1 MSRIEMSS
9 TGFVKRRQPYLLI
22 RISGQLD
29 KVALSG
35 AEFTIGRSE
44 DCDLVLSDIRIS
56 RVHARIVEEQGSYF
70 ILDAGS
76 RHGTFVNGSRCTRAK
91 LEHNDQVSFGLP
103 QIAIS
108 YLEHDSHGISGSQ
121 ILADLSAHS
130 DSSELQQLRL
140 FLDVART
147 LGGGGIVGDVLH
159 RMLGCA
165 IKITSAERAFVYL
178 ADQNNNAVMACG
190 VDASDAELVND
201 DGVSRSVVDEAM
213 RTAAEFITGDAL
225 QQSSLAA
232 RESIVAHDLRVV
244 VAIPL
249 RAIHTAKPQGAE
261 SKIHGVLYLDSRI
274 ASRDLSSV
282 GHDVLHALAGECAA
296 VLESAK
302 LLEAEEAAR
311 QYRQEMAIAA
321 SIQRGLITHPK
332 VNCDF
337 ARATGY
343 TLACKEVGGDFFDV
357 HASDQALTAIIADV
371 SGKGVS
377 AALLASLIQGMLYAQ
392 LDLGMALPQAV
403 AVINKYLC
411 SRVAG
416 QKYATLIVAQ
426 IGRDHTLR
434 LVNCGHVPAIVAA
447 DGVCTHLEEGDLP
460 IGLLENAEYHLI
472 EKPFPPG
479 ARLCLL
485 TDGITECENAA
496 GQEFGAAPVEAALFG
511 SNPITEIIAQL
522 QSFCGERE
530 IQDDCTL
537 ILVERLL

>member
-1 MSRIEMSS
+1 MSS
-9 TGFVKRRQPYLLI
+9 TVLVKQRQPYLLI
-22 RISGQLD
+22 RVSGRLD

-44 DCDLVLSDIRIS
+44 DCDLVLSDSRIS
-56 RVHARIVEEQGSYF
+56 RVHARFVEEQGNYF

-76 RHGTFVNGSRCTRAK
+76 RHGTFLNGSRCSRAK
-91 LEHNDQVSFGLP
+91 LEHNDQVSFGVTE
-103 QIAIS
+103 IAVS
-108 YLEHDSHGISGSQ
+108 YLEHDARGTSGSL
-121 ILADLSAHS
+121 ILPDLGAHS
-130 DSSELQQLRL
+130 DSSELHQLRL
-140 FLDVART
+140 FLDAARA
-147 LGGGGIVGDVLH
+147 LGGGGIVGDVLR

-165 IKITSAERAFVYL
+165 IKITSAERAFIYL
-178 ADQNNNAVMACG
+178 AGQSNKTVMACG

-201 DGVSRSVVDEAM
+201 DGVSRSVVAEAM
-213 RTAAEFITGDAL
+213 RTAAEFITGDAM
-225 QQSSLAA
+225 QQSGLAA
-232 RESIVAHDLRVV
+232 RESIVEHELRVV

-249 RAIHTAKPQGAE
+249 RAIHATQPPGAE
-261 SKIHGVLYLDSRI
+261 SEVHGVLYLDSHI
-274 ASRDLSSV
+274 ASHDLSSV
-282 GHDVLHALAGECAA
+282 GHNVLHALAGECAA

-416 QKYATLIVAQ
+416 QKYATLLVAQ

-434 LVNCGHVPAIVAA
+434 LVNCGHVPAIMAT
-447 DGVCTHLEEGDLP
+447 DGACMHLEEGDLP
-460 IGLLENAEYHLI
+460 IGLLEDAEYHLI

-479 ARLCLL
+479 SRLCLL

-496 GQEFGAAPVEAALFG
+496 GHEFGVAPVEAALFG
-511 SNPITEIIAQL
+511 SNPVTEIVAQL

-537 ILVERLL
+537 IFVERLG

>member
-1 MSRIEMSS
+1 MSS
-9 TGFVKRRQPYLLI
+9 TVLIQQRQPYLLI
-22 RISGQLD
+22 RAPGRAD
-29 KVALSG
+29 KVFLNG
-35 AEFTIGRSE
+35 EEFTIGRSE
-44 DCDLVLSDIRIS
+44 DCDLVLNDSRIS
-56 RVHARIVEEQGSYF
+56 RVHARLVQEQGSYF
-70 ILDAGS
+70 ILDVGS
-76 RHGTFVNGSRCTRAK
+76 RHGTFINGSRCSRANLK
-91 LEHNDQVSFGLP
+91 HNDQLSFGVSE
-103 QIAIS
+103 ISVS
-108 YLEHDSHGISGSQ
+108 YLEHDDHGSSGS
-121 ILADLSAHS
+121 LLLPDLTLHS

-140 FLDVART
+140 FLDAARA
-147 LGGGGIVGDVLH
+147 LGGGGIVEDVLR
-159 RMLGCA
+159 RMLSCA

-178 ADQNNNAVMACG
+178 ADHDNKAVMACG
-190 VDASDAELVND
+190 VDASGLELMND

-213 RTAAEFITGDAL
+213 RTAAEFIAADAM

-232 RESIVAHDLRVV
+232 RESIVARALRVV

-249 RAIHTAKPQGAE
+249 RAMHAPKLPGAE

-274 ASRDLSSV
+274 ASRNLSSV
-282 GHDVLHALAGECAA
+282 GHDVLRALAGECAA

-302 LLEAEEAAR
+302 LLEAEEGAR

-332 VNCDF
+332 INCDF

-343 TLACKEVGGDFFDV
+343 SIPCKEVGGDFFDV
-357 HASDQALTAIIADV
+357 HANPEALTAIIADV

-416 QKYATLIVAQ
+416 QKYATLLAAQ
-426 IGRDHTLR
+426 VGRDHMLR
-434 LVNCGHVPAIVAA
+434 IVNCGHVPAIIITN
-447 DGVCTHLEEGDLP
+447 GVCSELEEGDLP

-479 ARLCLL
+479 SRLCLL
-485 TDGITECENAA
+485 TDGITECENSE
-496 GQEFGAAPVEAALFG
+496 GQEFGPAPVKAAMLG
-511 SNPITEIIAQL
+511 PNPIPEIVAQL
-522 QSFCGERE
+522 QRFCAERE
-530 IQDDCTL
+530 VQDDCTL
-537 ILVERLL
+537 MLVEQLG